1 MVTCQ
6 WCTAEG
12 TKLQTSDCVPCETF
26 LMAYANGHLDDEKI
40 EAADDDLSYCFDCVT
55 AYHHARRVVVAQSN
69 CLNEVLSQRECY
81 RLSTLFTRTLKDFQN
96 AAQEVFLLDQ
106 GEEQRVGGE
115 GVDLELALRTP
126 IMEILE
132 NPFLLNHLDVA
143 THLVEALCYL
153 ETLKQP
159 FQVDYY
165 THPPGV
171 YLLILHPQEEVRR
184 WALRSAQ
191 QLGHLSRD
199 DYYGLRDVFLTVL
212 NLIHSIVSQRN
223 VGSGGGCVTAL
234 PPHLFTSANKKN
246 FWLGVCMLLTLL
258 DQQAM
263 ETLLLDQAPQTN
275 ILEAILSAMEMT
287 TEDESQDPFWP
298 TLQCL
303 MVMLDRLGAKVW
315 AGQNVDPMHAFH
327 RVINSPNYRRE
338 VEKVSPVRVKQEA
351 LQPDVMSCSQI
362 VYGAD
367 TSISVSFFLFYF
379 ILINVNPFSFF
390 YPLCS

>member
-287 TEDESQDPFWP
+287 TEGP
-298 TLQCL
+298 L
-303 MVMLDRLGAKVW
+303 K
-315 AGQNVDPMHAFH
+315 
-327 RVINSPNYRRE
+327 
-338 VEKVSPVRVKQEA
+338 
-351 LQPDVMSCSQI
+351 
-362 VYGAD
+362 
-367 TSISVSFFLFYF
+367 FLFQHF
-379 ILINVNPFSFF
+379 QSDISKENKFATLLLLVEVIK
-390 YPLCS
+390 L